1 MADKPYVPLTDD
13 QVNQF
18 VWLADKILAGAQ
30 QTGRIPLPAF
40 TVIKHFFPLT
50 AVELVLIRVRN
61 NCPSVYL
68 IPRKGDDNWE
78 DGYQHAPGMM
88 MTNADLSFQAKI
100 DQIRMKELGGL
111 TLPYSVS
118 MVGEPWRMNTKN
130 GPQVLVTYAT
140 VVSPSTT
147 ISGGKFYPIRA
158 LPSLIHQNEAMLLR
172 VTDWLLYRNWGADW
186 PALSEKAFGRFL
198 TANHRLKE
206 RVRKLGMLPEQYI

>member
-118 MVGEPWRMNTKN
+118 MVGEPTSF
-130 GPQVLVTYAT
+130 VLFPKAA
-140 VVSPSTT
+140 T